1 LALNIKSAK
10 ADRLARTLAAR
21 TGETITQAVERAL
34 EERLMREEGRRSSP
48 SLEEEILEIARRCAS
63 LPDLDTRSAD
73 EILGYDENGL
83 PR

>member
-1 LALNIKSAK
+1 MALNIKSAK

-63 LPDLDTRSAD
+63 LPDLDTRSPD

>member
-1 LALNIKSAK
+1 MALNIKSAK

-34 EERLMREEGRRSSP
+34 EERLMREEGRRASP